1 MTTQDLYVRYLYIAT
16 AVTIILLI
24 GLSYQM
30 FKKNEKIV
38 RSSIKHY
45 NILVNKKSDLIKA
58 NAEETANDLE
68 KIKQKITDVRGIIVS
83 KNYTD
88 KINNVLSN
96 LADFIDS
103 NPSQSY
109 NVLCQLDLRAD
120 VLQQKM
126 ADYTNGRISKD
137 LLSDIDLESP
147 EQRLDFMLKNI
158 DVTIALLRNNVCSNG
173 YIDLDALENILH
185 AVNKSIGEPEFSLDD
200 QTEITPSDKYDPKIP
215 FYIMDSPAIEP
226 MKSKVNFNR
235 IRPNMQSFQAN
246 NGISYESEY
255 PTGMEFLRSHY
266 NSSDHYTVNQGRC
279 DGPSDEQLTDN
290 CLGFEL
296 DGRRALAGDAEVLL
310 GDKTY
315 MDFYQKIG

>member
-120 VLQQKM
+120 VLQQEM

-200 QTEITPSDKYDPKIP
+200 QTEITPSDKYDP
-215 FYIMDSPAIEP
+215 
-226 MKSKVNFNR
+226 N
-235 IRPNMQSFQAN
+235 
-246 NGISYESEY
+246 
-255 PTGMEFLRSHY
+255 
-266 NSSDHYTVNQGRC
+266 
-279 DGPSDEQLTDN
+279 
-290 CLGFEL
+290 
-296 DGRRALAGDAEVLL
+296 LL
-310 GDKTY
+310 L
-315 MDFYQKIG
+315 